1 MKKIKANFKDFLNE
15 NKENATLYEAT
26 LTQSGFDFAYLCEHL
41 EDYLNPNDGIQ
52 GFIYY
57 EDTNAF
63 VKCNLSLI
71 LLRIR
76 QIEEE
81 DLTPVRFPVSQS
93 DKVLYFNHLAWFTWV
108 DFTNSVYSYLDNLD
122 NLDN

>member
-1 MKKIKANFKDFLNE
+1 MKKIKANFKDFLSQ

-26 LTQSGFDFAYLCEHL
+26 LSQCGFNFTYLCEHL
-41 EDYLNPNDGIQ
+41 EDYLNPNDGIS
-52 GFIYY
+52 GFIYH

-63 VKCNLSLI
+63 VKRNLALI

-81 DLTPVRFPVSQS
+81 NLTPVRFSVSQS
-93 DKVLYFNHLAWFTWV
+93 DKVLYFNHLAWFAWT
-108 DFTNSVYSYLDNLD
+108 DFTNSVYSYLNTLEYSE
-122 NLDN
+122 N